1 MKVHKN
7 TLCIFAM
14 VGVISL
20 ALAIIAEWKIDIQIV
35 RFLSI
40 FSGHREF
47 VINVMLGLA
56 GGCFIAVVTEWIFLS
71 VTIKSKIQNI
81 LLQIRHIKSIG
92 DKFYCDVSDEEFL
105 GICAEIEQH
114 FDLLQQ
120 DLDIYDIRFSHYR
133 LFQEMIDNLCKY
145 VSMIVGSKERVQY
158 GKAKCSYEIVGIC
171 SVGELH
177 LAHCIAQ
184 WSPLVKR
191 FSGYKVYQNYC
202 DIDKYESA
210 LHPKVLTFLAL
221 EEMGK
226 RNGQTKI

>member
-1 MKVHKN
+1 MKVHRN
-7 TLCIFAM
+7 TLYIFAI

-20 ALAIIAEWKIDIQIV
+20 ALAIVAEWKIDIQIV
-35 RFLSI
+35 RLVSI

-47 VINVMLGLA
+47 VIDVMLGLA

-92 DKFYCDVSDEEFL
+92 NKFYTDVSEKEFL

-114 FDLLQQ
+114 FELLQQ
-120 DLDIYDIRFSHYR
+120 DLDIYDIRFSHHR
-133 LFQEMIDNLCKY
+133 PFQEMIDNLCKY
-145 VSMIVGSKERVQY
+145 VGMIAGSKERVQY
-158 GKAKCSYEIVGIC
+158 EKAEHSHEIAGIC
-171 SVGELH
+171 SIGELY
-177 LAHCIAQ
+177 LAHCIAK

-202 DIDKYESA
+202 DIDKYESV
-210 LHPKVLTFLAL
+210 LHPEVPTFSVL
-221 EEMGK
+221 EEKGK
-226 RNGQTKI
+226 RNGQTEI